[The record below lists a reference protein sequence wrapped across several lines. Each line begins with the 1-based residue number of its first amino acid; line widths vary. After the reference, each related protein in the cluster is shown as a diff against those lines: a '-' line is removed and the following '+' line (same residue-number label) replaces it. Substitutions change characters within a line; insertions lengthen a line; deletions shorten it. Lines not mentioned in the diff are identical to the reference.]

1 MTRGKYIDILAT
13 GQRVLA
19 ACLIR
24 NLGRT
29 GSDFSVGSDC
39 LNAVKAGPDK
49 KMLRKHAESSAVGLP
64 GAGIWTDIFREGV
77 V

>member
-1 MTRGKYIDILAT
+1 MFLLRE
-13 GQRVLA
+13 QRVLA
-19 ACLIR
+19 ACIIR
-24 NLGRT
+24 SLGRT

-64 GAGIWTDIFREGV
+64 GAGNWTARLYEGV

>member
-1 MTRGKYIDILAT
+1 
-13 GQRVLA
+13 
-19 ACLIR
+19 
-24 NLGRT
+24 LGRT

-39 LNAVKAGPDK
+39 LNEVKAGPGK

-64 GAGIWTDIFREGV
+64 GAGNWTARLYEGV

>member
-1 MTRGKYIDILAT
+1 MFLLRE
-13 GQRVLA
+13 QRVLA

-24 NLGRT
+24 SLGRT

-39 LNAVKAGPDK
+39 LNAVKAGPGK
-49 KMLRKHAESSAVGLP
+49 KMLRNNAESSAVGLP
-64 GAGIWTDIFREGV
+64 GAGNWTAIFCEGV

>member
-1 MTRGKYIDILAT
+1 MFLLRE
-13 GQRVLA
+13 QRVRGNS
-19 ACLIR
+19 IGR

-39 LNAVKAGPDK
+39 LNAVKAGPC
-49 KMLRKHAESSAVGLP
+49 RKQLSKYAESSAVGLP
-64 GAGIWTDIFREGV
+64 GAGNWTVRLYEGV

>member
-1 MTRGKYIDILAT
+1 MFSLRER
-13 GQRVLA
+13 RVRDDS
-19 ACLIR
+19 LIR

-39 LNAVKAGPDK
+39 LNAVKAGPGRNQLSK
-49 KMLRKHAESSAVGLP
+49 YAESSAVGLP
-64 GAGIWTDIFREGV
+64 GAGNWISRFCEGV